1 MKQFK
6 EYLLQVCIA
15 IDQLCNTLL
24 AGMADETISARC
36 FRNARKGYWYAVLL
50 KFILDLCLSPI
61 KRNHCFES
69 YYSEIKRKQ
78 LPPFYRS
85 DV

>member
-1 MKQFK
+1 MKFVEHLKQFG
-6 EYLLQVCIA
+6 IA
-15 IDQLCNTLL
+15 IDQLCNTLI
-24 AGMADETISARC
+24 AGMADETLSARC
-36 FRNARKGYWYAVLL
+36 FRNAKKGYWYAVLL

-78 LPPFYRS
+78 LPPCYRS